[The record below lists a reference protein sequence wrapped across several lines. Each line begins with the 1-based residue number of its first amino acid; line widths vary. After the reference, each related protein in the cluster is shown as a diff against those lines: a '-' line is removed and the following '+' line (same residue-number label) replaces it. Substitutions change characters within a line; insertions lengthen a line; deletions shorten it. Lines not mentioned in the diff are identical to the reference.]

1 MPDLSKIKLDGTI
14 YNLKDSIARTLVI
27 PITTNENGEMQPVGT
42 TLIEA
47 IEAFNAGRRI
57 VLRNNNYDLYIDHTD
72 NTSLEGTSNNPNGN
86 GYIHITW
93 DSNGLTGDS
102 VGMPPKTTSDLIN
115 DSDFATTSEVN
126 SLITSAIGNINS
138 FEVSVVASL
147 PTSDIDTH
155 TIYFVSN
162 SSSGDSIYDEYMYI
176 NNNWEKI
183 GSTAV
188 DLSNYLQKT
197 DISDWA
203 KASTKPTYTASE
215 VGAAASD
222 HTHTEI
228 GIIGRD
234 NRGKVITTSS
244 SVEIDAYMGQGG
256 DSNITLNPGRIE
268 LLASAKTS
276 TNNTTSI
283 IFSTWPYTSGSE
295 IQHIKLSDG
304 ATTINGV
311 VTPTTND
318 MAANKK
324 YVDDSIAT
332 ITHPTNISAFNNDVG
347 YLTSFTETDPTV
359 PAWAKESTKPSYT
372 ASEVGAIADT
382 EPAASI
388 TQTNI
393 DNWTKKSNLFT
404 ISSGSTDNDY
414 WWKLKID
421 RSNLFAFTNAPG
433 SNGYLKYIELPV
445 NRGNNYISL
454 QLPTTS
460 GKLALVSD
468 IYNAVP
474 DWARASTK
482 PTYTASEVGALPSNT
497 TYVSTFNGQS
507 GAIIYTAPITS
518 VNGQTGAVVV
528 DKIKLTSME
537 NNEEFY
543 FVNTGAINTTSTQ
556 QLQVNPLLT
565 FTKTKNYGR
574 LTLGSTSTPGRIRLY
589 SSANSASGFTDLVSE
604 VSSTNE
610 RIITFPDE
618 TGTVALTS
626 NIPSVPSWA
635 LQSSKPTYTAAEVGA
650 VPLTSN
656 GNITIT
662 NTGKSTSTIQFIND
676 DDNPGLIKI
685 LAEEVRINGIPTP
698 TVNNQAVNKKYVDDA
713 IAAITHPTNVST
725 FTNDAGYLTLAD
737 LPIYDGTVV

>member
-1 MPDLSKIKLDGTI
+1 MADLSKIKLDGTT
-14 YNLKDSIARTLVI
+14 YNLKDTVARDGLATVPTKINDLTEYKNFGIGYIDCANTNRYIFVSNVNFGSSNASNFSSYFLLMFIKGTYSGSVAIAGTGNFKFYDINSNALNGYTAQISSATIATLKYNTLYIARL
-27 PITTNENGEMQPVGT
+27 NDGE
-42 TLIEA
+42 L
-47 IEAFNAGRRI
+47 
-57 VLRNNNYDLYIDHTD
+57 DLY
-72 NTSLEGTSNNPNGN
+72 P
-86 GYIHITW
+86 
-93 DSNGLTGDS
+93 LT
-102 VGMPPKTTSDLIN
+102 TR
-115 DSDFATTSEVN
+115 SEVN

-138 FEVSVVASL
+138 FEVSVVTSL
-147 PTSDIDTH
+147 PTADIDTH
-155 TIYFVSN
+155 TIYFISN

-215 VGAAASD
+215 VGA
-222 HTHTEI
+222 
-228 GIIGRD
+228 
-234 NRGKVITTSS
+234 
-244 SVEIDAYMGQGG
+244 
-256 DSNITLNPGRIE
+256 
-268 LLASAKTS
+268 
-276 TNNTTSI
+276 
-283 IFSTWPYTSGSE
+283 
-295 IQHIKLSDG
+295 
-304 ATTINGV
+304 
-311 VTPTTND
+311 
-318 MAANKK
+318 
-324 YVDDSIAT
+324 
-332 ITHPTNISAFNNDVG
+332 
-347 YLTSFTETDPTV
+347 
-359 PAWAKESTKPSYT
+359 
-372 ASEVGAIADT
+372 
-382 EPAASI
+382 
-388 TQTNI
+388 
-393 DNWTKKSNLFT
+393 
-404 ISSGSTDNDY
+404 
-414 WWKLKID
+414 
-421 RSNLFAFTNAPG
+421 
-433 SNGYLKYIELPV
+433 
-445 NRGNNYISL
+445 
-454 QLPTTS
+454 
-460 GKLALVSD
+460 
-468 IYNAVP
+468 
-474 DWARASTK
+474 
-482 PTYTASEVGALPSNT
+482 LPSNT

-528 DKIKLTSME
+528 DKIKLASME

-698 TVNNQAVNKKYVDDA
+698 TVNNQAVNKKYVDDSIA
-713 IAAITHPTNVST
+713 AITHPTNISAFNNDVGYLTSFTETDPTVPAWAKAATKPTYTASEVGAAASNHTHSKISYYGGSGDGYVEVSANRATIEASTNGGGTQNILTLTGTTTTIHKVVTPTADGDAANKKYVDDSIAAITHPTNVST

-737 LPIYDGTVV
+737 LPIYDGTIV

>member
-234 NRGKVITTSS
+234 NRGKVTTTSS
-244 SVEIDAYMGQGG
+244 SVEIDAYMG
-256 DSNITLNPGRIE
+256 
-268 LLASAKTS
+268 
-276 TNNTTSI
+276 
-283 IFSTWPYTSGSE
+283 
-295 IQHIKLSDG
+295 
-304 ATTINGV
+304 
-311 VTPTTND
+311 
-318 MAANKK
+318 
-324 YVDDSIAT
+324 
-332 ITHPTNISAFNNDVG
+332 
-347 YLTSFTETDPTV
+347 
-359 PAWAKESTKPSYT
+359 
-372 ASEVGAIADT
+372 
-382 EPAASI
+382 
-388 TQTNI
+388 
-393 DNWTKKSNLFT
+393 
-404 ISSGSTDNDY
+404 
-414 WWKLKID
+414 
-421 RSNLFAFTNAPG
+421 
-433 SNGYLKYIELPV
+433 
-445 NRGNNYISL
+445 
-454 QLPTTS
+454 
-460 GKLALVSD
+460 
-468 IYNAVP
+468 
-474 DWARASTK
+474 
-482 PTYTASEVGALPSNT
+482 
-497 TYVSTFNGQS
+497 
-507 GAIIYTAPITS
+507 
-518 VNGQTGAVVV
+518 
-528 DKIKLTSME
+528 
-537 NNEEFY
+537 
-543 FVNTGAINTTSTQ
+543 
-556 QLQVNPLLT
+556 
-565 FTKTKNYGR
+565 
-574 LTLGSTSTPGRIRLY
+574 
-589 SSANSASGFTDLVSE
+589 
-604 VSSTNE
+604 
-610 RIITFPDE
+610 
-618 TGTVALTS
+618 
-626 NIPSVPSWA
+626 
-635 LQSSKPTYTAAEVGA
+635 
-650 VPLTSN
+650 
-656 GNITIT
+656 
-662 NTGKSTSTIQFIND
+662 
-676 DDNPGLIKI
+676 
-685 LAEEVRINGIPTP
+685 
-698 TVNNQAVNKKYVDDA
+698 
-713 IAAITHPTNVST
+713 
-725 FTNDAGYLTLAD
+725 
-737 LPIYDGTVV
+737 